1 MIHATPATG
10 FLAAA
15 AAACALLAKY
25 LWDRFVS
32 TEGRAYDA
40 LVAQLGERI
49 TAQESRLTTL
59 ETALDT
65 EREERRKAEA
75 RVYELTM
82 RVMRLEFELKKH
94 NIEVPE

>member
-1 MIHATPATG
+1 MIQATPATG

-40 LVAQLGERI
+40 LVAQLGDRI
-49 TAQESRLTTL
+49 TAQETRLTTL
-59 ETALDT
+59 ESGLDA
-65 EREERRKAEA
+65 EREARRIAEEK
-75 RVYELTM
+75 VYQLTM
-82 RVMRLEFELKKH
+82 RVMRLEYELKKH

>member
-1 MIHATPATG
+1 MIQATPATG

>member
-1 MIHATPATG
+1 MEFGSGI
-10 FLAAA
+10 AAA
-15 AAACALLAKY
+15 VTGALVLLGKY
-25 LWDRFVS
+25 LWDRFMS

-40 LVAQLGERI
+40 LVSQLGERI
-49 TAQESRLTTL
+49 TAQEARLTTL

-94 NIEVPE
+94 NIEVPK

>member
-1 MIHATPATG
+1 MEFGSGI
-10 FLAAA
+10 AAA
-15 AAACALLAKY
+15 VTGALVLLGKY
-25 LWDRFVS
+25 LWDRFMS
-32 TEGRAYDA
+32 TEGKAYDA
-40 LVAQLGERI
+40 LVSQLGERI
-49 TAQESRLTTL
+49 TAQEARLTTL

-94 NIEVPE
+94 NIEVPQ

>member
-1 MIHATPATG
+1 MEFGSGII
-10 FLAAA
+10 AALSA
-15 AAACALLAKY
+15 GLALLAKH
-25 LWDRFVS
+25 LWSRFVS
-32 TEGRAYDA
+32 TEGKAYDA
-40 LVAQLGERI
+40 LVSQLGERI

-94 NIEVPE
+94 NIEVPQ

>member
-1 MIHATPATG
+1 MEFGSGI
-10 FLAAA
+10 AAA
-15 AAACALLAKY
+15 VTGALVLLGKH
-25 LWDRFVS
+25 LWDRFMS
-32 TEGRAYDA
+32 TEGKAYDA
-40 LVAQLGERI
+40 LVSQLGERI
-49 TAQESRLTTL
+49 TAQEARLTTL

-94 NIEVPE
+94 NIEVPQ

>member
-1 MIHATPATG
+1 MEFGSGI
-10 FLAAA
+10 AAA
-15 AAACALLAKY
+15 VTGALVLLGKY
-25 LWDRFVS
+25 LWDRFMS

-40 LVAQLGERI
+40 LVSQLGERI
-49 TAQESRLTTL
+49 TAQEARLTTL

-94 NIEVPE
+94 NIEVPQ